1 MIDELS
7 IKFAYKIIQINTLCD
22 DRFWISMSPFELNRK
37 TLKARCNLIWPSSLT
52 RWQSRLEHWPIARS
66 KSSTRMQFSAN
77 AVSCKF
83 FASSWFAAA
92 ILDAHRGFAIL
103 FFKYTNEF
111 RIKLFPNILNNVRS
125 HRLDV
130 INYWI
135 ADEMPLNLIQMQNK
149 INLRSIQ
156 LISWIL
162 AQVLD
167 KIIKKLSVCAHVYVF
182 VFVMIFVFEA

>member
-1 MIDELS
+1 
-7 IKFAYKIIQINTLCD
+7 
-22 DRFWISMSPFELNRK
+22 MSPFELNRK

-66 KSSTRMQFSAN
+66 QSSTRMQFSAN

-92 ILDAHRGFAIL
+92 ILDAHRGFEIL

-111 RIKLFPNILNNVRS
+111 RIKLFPNILNNVCS

-135 ADEMPLNLIQMQNK
+135 ADKMPLNLMQMQNK
-149 INLRSIQ
+149 INLCSIQ
-156 LISWIL
+156 LISWIF

-167 KIIKKLSVCAHVYVF
+167 KIKKKTFSLCTRLCLRFRYDFRFRSLIEIKT
-182 VFVMIFVFEA
+182 I